1 MGNGNSNTHTQYES
15 QEILFAPFFFIEYYE
30 LHTHFLLVV
39 GSLVYSAFSID
50 FFVSFLLEFCRY
62 KLFKFF
68 FLLRICYIFFLTIYL
83 HGILFFSFSHSRAQN
98 EMANGLSA
106 VSEYEVT
113 RNLIKALSK

>member
-50 FFVSFLLEFCRY
+50 FLLVSYWNFVDIIYLN
-62 KLFKFF
+62 F
-68 FLLRICYIFFLTIYL
+68 FLIENMLYIFLDNLLARNPLLFL
-83 HGILFFSFSHSRAQN
+83 FSFES
-98 EMANGLSA
+98 
-106 VSEYEVT
+106 T
-113 RNLIKALSK
+113 K